1 MFNQTNMIIGSLYAI
16 SAAVGG
22 ICVLGVAKITDRIN
36 DRAAKKDCR
45 KAIASAMEYLQ
56 NVYYDRVHA
65 TLDLLESSDTSEEIK
80 EEIRDLLDCPL

>member
-1 MFNQTNMIIGSLYAI
+1 MFNRTDMIIGSLYSI
-16 SAAVGG
+16 SVATGG
-22 ICVLGVAKITDRIN
+22 IIMLEIFKLVDRAE

-56 NVYYDRVHA
+56 DIYQNRAHT
-65 TLDLLESSDTSEEIK
+65 TLDLLESSDISEETK